1 MERVVICMK
10 WGDLYGPDYVNVL
23 FNAVCE
29 NLAQPFRFVCLTDCH
44 DELHPDIEIFPIP
57 DIGCTP
63 EMWKHG
69 AWPKLS
75 VFASDLYGLAGR
87 ALFIDMDTVI
97 CGQLD
102 KLFKVDAPFVAIDTS
117 DNWRPGGEPG
127 KGNALVGTGIFAF
140 DIGCQSQI
148 LTEFQKNPQLAFETC
163 KLEQVWVQKKASSID
178 FWPLDWVISFKRWL
192 RRPIGLD
199 IFMAPKKP
207 LEGASIVAFH
217 GNPRPISLV
226 RSTWRF
232 WDSFPHMGY
241 GRVPWMRDYWTLNGG
256 KIPK

>member
-1 MERVVICMK
+1 MEVSAYVIWNVLITLIIAPIFYAIRQNTTETRRQDILLNK
-10 WGDLYGPDYVNVL
+10 TREEIAKDYV
-23 FNAVCE
+23 
-29 NLAQPFRFVCLTDCH
+29 TKT
-44 DELHPDIEIFPIP
+44 ELRDDMGLIMDRIEK
-57 DIGCTP
+57 IG
-63 EMWKHG
+63 EK
-69 AWPKLS
+69 
-75 VFASDLYGLAGR
+75 
-87 ALFIDMDTVI
+87 
-97 CGQLD
+97 LD
-102 KLFKVDAPFVAIDTS
+102 KLFEVDAPFVAIDTS

-226 RSTWRF
+226 RSTWGF

-256 KIPK
+256 EIPK